1 MRTVNRS
8 ILKDGPNYRI
18 IGKELLKN
26 YNKNA
31 EEFIK
36 TCGQHA

>member
-31 EEFIK
+31 EFIK
-36 TCGQHA
+36 TCGQHT